1 MIAEIGVQVADIA
14 RTQGEIAGLKAQANP
29 EALAAARE
37 ALRAKGTLNP
47 TADETAKQAFDTAMK
62 RFVTGSSLQQGLQAA
77 TAATQGLASR

>member
-47 TADETAKQAFDTAMK
+47 TADEIAKQAFDTAMK
-62 RFVTGSSLQQGLQAA
+62 PFVTGSSLQQGLQAA